1 MHYSELRIYQI
12 AIKLEEELEK
22 ELKKIPYRWKIK
34 DIDEVRRSS
43 GSSTTN
49 IVEGHGRKFY
59 VKDYIKFLDYS
70 MASSDETQ
78 KHVRKLYIK
87 GHFNKSTFLYFF
99 KGYKDLAIRTLN
111 YINWLRNNDYSK

>member
-22 ELKKIPYRWKIK
+22 ELKKIPYGWRIK
-34 DIDEVRRSS
+34 EVDEARRSS

-49 IVEGHGRKFY
+49 IVEDHGRKFY

-78 KHVRKLYIK
+78 KHVRKLYLK
-87 GHFNKSTFLYFF
+87 GHFKKSTFLYFF
-99 KGYKDLAIRTLN
+99 KEYKDLAIRTLN
-111 YINWLRNNDYSK
+111 YINWLKNNDYSK